1 MDNLIEHKLI
11 DGKIVSYRT
20 VPVHRFSIYED
31 DPDIFAGEH
40 LYNWEQ
46 SLEGQFL
53 KSRAVDISWHRH
65 LSYTSM
71 RHEYVIVAK
80 IEEKHLTEYY
90 LKWGKHGSCTNW

>member
-11 DGKIVSYRT
+11 DGKILSYRT

-31 DPDIFAGEH
+31 DPDIFAAEN

-46 SLEGQFL
+46 SPEGQFL

-65 LSYTSM
+65 LSYASM

-80 IEEKHLTEYY
+80 IEEKNLTEYY
-90 LKWGKHGSCTNW
+90 LRWGQNGNNPNR